1 MVLPVL
7 DLCAEEDASNANSH
21 IAEFNEIQWERVGV
35 GGWHRQKQPL
45 WMIRYET

>member
-21 IAEFNEIQWERVGV
+21 IAELNEIQREKEWELEADTD
-35 GGWHRQKQPL
+35 KNSL
-45 WMIRYET
+45 SE